1 MTTSEFSNEFDILY
15 NNIMSN
21 QAPGLNEYE
30 KSVLLTQAQESL
42 ILDIYTGRYNKSS
55 FESTEEVTSYLNTLV
70 KKTTITS
77 NIEEEGLIKSSKIYK
92 LPEDLWYITYESVT
106 LEDKNLECKN
116 NQTVL
121 VKPVTQDELHSTLRN
136 PFKRCNDKR
145 VLRLIRDNKAELI
158 SDYNIKSYNI
168 SYISK
173 PSPIILENL
182 DVYNISINGVTN
194 VTDCKLNPA
203 SHRLILNRA
212 VQLAKSLWVSG
223 NQINKSYV

>member
-42 ILDIYTGRYNKSS
+42 ILDIYTGRYNNSS

-92 LPEDLWYITYESVT
+92 LPEDLWYITYESAT
-106 LEDKNLECKN
+106 LEDENLGCKS

-121 VKPVTQDELHSTLRN
+121 VKPVTQDELYSALRN
-136 PFKRCNDKR
+136 PFKGCNDKR

-158 SDYNIKSYNI
+158 SKYDIKSYNI

-182 DVYNISINGVTN
+182 DIYNVSINGVTE
-194 VTDCKLNPA
+194 VTECKLNPA
-203 SHRLILNRA
+203 SHRLILSRA
-212 VQLAKSLWVSG
+212 VQLAKSLWASG
-223 NQINKSYV
+223 NL